1 MSVPTWRNSFEVGS
15 RIHRKLPEPSE
26 IRAGFFTLPQAHVVL
41 ATSPAWASSLKGD
54 LQMHTQWSDGS
65 GSIAEMADAAASR
78 GCEYLAITDHSQ
90 GKIAGGIDETNC
102 NSRQPKWPR

>member
-1 MSVPTWRNSFEVGS
+1 
-15 RIHRKLPEPSE
+15 
-26 IRAGFFTLPQAHVVL
+26 
-41 ATSPAWASSLKGD
+41 
-54 LQMHTQWSDGS
+54 MHTQWSDGS